1 MIKYADTTIPEFEL
15 VTILPRQL
23 LSKGTCA
30 DARTTICH
38 TIGMQNYYM
47 CTTTNSHIIC
57 IPVQPDPLSLPSP
70 VKLVGQV
77 QVKLPSPLT
86 HMAPVTQSERHSL
99 TSGLDNVQCYY
110 SNNPLV

>member
-1 MIKYADTTIPEFEL
+1 MMKYADTTIPEFEL

-23 LSKGTCA
+23 SKGTCA
-30 DARTTICH
+30 D
-38 TIGMQNYYM
+38 TIGMQNYCT
-47 CTTTNSHIIC
+47 CTTTNPHIIY

-99 TSGLDNVQCYY
+99 TSGLDTVQCCY
-110 SNNPLV
+110 SNNILV